1 MIFGLYGIYGLYNF
15 GCEAIIRG
23 TYKFIRD
30 CKPDAEIIYFSYN
43 YDYDSKALADLDIK
57 IIEIEKTRTLINRI
71 LNKAL
76 SLIQCEK
83 RILLFTWQE
92 LIDQADVIVSIGGD
106 MYTIPE
112 ARRNHVRYPYYN
124 SLIDFCDRAISHG
137 KQVIVYG
144 ASMGP
149 WGTYRQAIDYYVTHI
164 SKYRYI
170 ICREYA
176 TLDYLKRVKIKKAI
190 FQPDPAFL
198 VQMRNNFDSSSEKKY
213 IGINLSP
220 LSLRELYGTCSDNL
234 IERLSDMV
242 YKIAERFDSGILFI
256 PHVLSHDLHDNDEF
270 LLRKIRSMLPECYQQ
285 KICFADT
292 GGGYLGIK
300 EQLRECKFVISARM
314 HCAVNAVTEGVP
326 AIFLS
331 YSQKSQGMALYV
343 YGTTKWVLSLK
354 QIDDSLIPLMEDM
367 DVSWQWISRVLIKR
381 MADIREEYYR
391 LQREQKLFKQI

>member
-30 CKPDAEIIYFSYN
+30 CKPYAEIIYFSYN

-57 IIEIEKTRTLINRI
+57 IIEIEKTRTLIYRI
-71 LNKAL
+71 INKAL

-83 RILLFTWQE
+83 RILLFTWQK
-92 LIDQADVIVSIGGD
+92 LIDQVDVIVSIGGD

-112 ARRNHVRYPYYN
+112 ARRNNARYQYYN

-149 WGTYRQAIDYYVTHI
+149 WGTDKQAIDYYVTHI

-176 TLDYLKRVKIKKAI
+176 TLDYLKSVGIEKAI

-198 VQMRNNFDSSSEKKY
+198 IQMRNDFGSNSEKKY

-220 LSLRELYGTCSDNL
+220 LSLRELYGTYSDNM
-234 IERLSDMV
+234 IERLSGMV
-242 YKIAERFDSGILFI
+242 YKIVERFDSDILFI
-256 PHVLSHDLHDNDEF
+256 PHVLSHDLHDNDEI
-270 LLRKIRSMLPECYQQ
+270 LLKKIRNLLPERYQQ
-285 KICFADT
+285 KIYFADT
-292 GGGYLGIK
+292 GGGFLGIK
-300 EQLRECKFVISARM
+300 EQLRECKYVIAARM

-331 YSQKSQGMALYV
+331 YSQKSQGMASYV

-367 DVSWQWISRVLIKR
+367 DASWQLISGVLAKR
-381 MADIREEYYR
+381 MDDIREEYYR
-391 LQREQKLFKQI
+391 LQQEQNLFKQI